1 MLSSNHGPHWLA
13 LTFVQIIIESTKRF
27 ALKQFMV
34 SYTSQESTDYSFIL
48 SDTREEIF
56 LKKIIDSIVLN
67 EAETEISHSSYLV
80 ELSDH
85 YPFPLPGPIIEAH
98 SFR

>member
-34 SYTSQESTDYSFIL
+34 SYTSQESTDYSLTL
-48 SDTREEIF
+48 SDTREEI
-56 LKKIIDSIVLN
+56 LKKK
-67 EAETEISHSSYLV
+67 
-80 ELSDH
+80 
-85 YPFPLPGPIIEAH
+85 
-98 SFR
+98 R